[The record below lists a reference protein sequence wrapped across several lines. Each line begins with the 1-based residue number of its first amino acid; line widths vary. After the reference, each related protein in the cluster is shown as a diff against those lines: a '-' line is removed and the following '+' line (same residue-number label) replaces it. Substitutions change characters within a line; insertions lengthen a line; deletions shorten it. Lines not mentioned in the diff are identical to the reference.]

1 MHIFLVTQYFPPEV
15 GAAPSRWGDYVQI
28 MLSRGHKVTV
38 LCEIPNY
45 PYGKFFSGYKFRW
58 IKKETISKNF
68 IIYRSAVFANDRST
82 SVKKLLHYLS
92 FAFSSIINSFRV
104 KKFDLLIISSPPI
117 FIGFVGIIQ
126 KKIMKKDYWLDVR
139 DLWPES
145 IAALISTKKSFFYKI
160 GKKIESSLYHNAKG
174 LITPVP
180 GFEKYF
186 NINQYSKEKP
196 KLILQNGIS
205 LDFLNKI
212 KNSPKLN
219 IEKFTVFFSGNFGLA
234 QGLKSI
240 INAAEILK
248 DFPIKFI
255 LIGDGVKKNQI
266 IKLVNRKKI
275 NNIFFYDPVS
285 RDELINW
292 IKKASLHSAIKR

>member
-1 MHIFLVTQYFPPEV
+1 M
-15 GAAPSRWGDYVQI
+15 
-28 MLSRGHKVTV
+28 
-38 LCEIPNY
+38 
-45 PYGKFFSGYKFRW
+45 
-58 IKKETISKNF
+58 
-68 IIYRSAVFANDRST
+68 
-82 SVKKLLHYLS
+82 
-92 FAFSSIINSFRV
+92 
-104 KKFDLLIISSPPI
+104 
-117 FIGFVGIIQ
+117 
-126 KKIMKKDYWLDVR
+126 
-139 DLWPES
+139 
-145 IAALISTKKSFFYKI
+145 
-160 GKKIESSLYHNAKG
+160 
-174 LITPVP
+174 ITPVP

-266 IKLVNRKKI
+266 IKLVNRKK
-275 NNIFFYDPVS
+275 
-285 RDELINW
+285 
-292 IKKASLHSAIKR
+292 

>member
-1 MHIFLVTQYFPPEV
+1 
-15 GAAPSRWGDYVQI
+15 
-28 MLSRGHKVTV
+28 
-38 LCEIPNY
+38 
-45 PYGKFFSGYKFRW
+45 
-58 IKKETISKNF
+58 
-68 IIYRSAVFANDRST
+68 
-82 SVKKLLHYLS
+82 
-92 FAFSSIINSFRV
+92 
-104 KKFDLLIISSPPI
+104 
-117 FIGFVGIIQ
+117 
-126 KKIMKKDYWLDVR
+126 MKKDYWLDVR

-292 IKKASLHSAIKR
+292 IKKASLCIVPLKDDPLFKTALPSKMFEYMACSKPILCPQGDAGDLIKDINAGTVFVAENSNSISDSILYYFNNREKIVEHGSSGFNYVSKHLIKEDLLDNMLVKIKEES